1 MYLSLFIEPLSLI
14 APSAPPSSVRVLVN
28 SSTSITV
35 QWEPVDCRHKNGE
48 ITGYWVR
55 YGEEGSSEE
64 ARIVQI
70 VSGMTTVSGLTKET
84 VYTVQV
90 AAMTSSG
97 TGVYSDLLTFE
108 TPDGEQL
115 RVLFYAL
122 NLTLVIDH
130 RCLPQ
135 SEW

>member
-1 MYLSLFIEPLSLI
+1 M
-14 APSAPPSSVRVLVN
+14 
-28 SSTSITV
+28 
-35 QWEPVDCRHKNGE
+35 
-48 ITGYWVR
+48 R
-55 YGEEGSSEE
+55 YGQEGSSEE
-64 ARIVQI
+64 ARSVQMLPGDS
-70 VSGMTTVSGLTKET
+70 SGGKTTVSGLTKET

>member
-1 MYLSLFIEPLSLI
+1 M
-14 APSAPPSSVRVLVN
+14 
-28 SSTSITV
+28 
-35 QWEPVDCRHKNGE
+35 
-48 ITGYWVR
+48 R
-55 YGEEGSSEE
+55 YGEKRSSEE
-64 ARIVQI
+64 ARSVQM
-70 VSGMTTVSGLTKET
+70 VSGDSSGGMTTVSGLSKQT

-90 AAMTSSG
+90 AAVTSSG

-108 TPDGEQL
+108 TPDGEQVC
-115 RVLFYAL
+115 VLFYAL